1 MTFVVFVF
9 SLCYPVVKRLT
20 GIIYICMQFKNGNY
34 KKTSFNVL
42 KYSQIYNF
50 YLPNALLLHL
60 IYSKDISGATTIAL
74 KQR

>member
-1 MTFVVFVF
+1 MLP
-9 SLCYPVVKRLT
+9 SSQEAY
-20 GIIYICMQFKNGNY
+20 GYNICMQFKNGNY

-74 KQR
+74 EQR